1 MALSST
7 GDEGGSLPSPA
18 DENAARDAAEMMR
31 EASILMERA
40 LKLLDMANEDLTAA
54 KLDDAICSLNLRNN
68 ASQTPADDSSRDK

>member
-1 MALSST
+1 MTLSST
-7 GDEGGSLPSPA
+7 GEEGGILLSPE

-54 KLDDAICSLNLRNN
+54 KLDDAICSLNLRDN
-68 ASQTPADDSSRDK
+68 ASQTPADESSKDD